1 LQEHEIDAI
10 RLIVGSGVAA
20 SPWPFFE
27 VGERVRIISGPLQRL
42 EGTLIDVQEGRSLV
56 VSVSLLQR
64 SIAVKVE
71 PSWVISENPR
81 IRIRPQSTG
90 IEMRRTA

>member
-1 LQEHEIDAI
+1 LQEHEIEAI
-10 RLIVGSGVAA
+10 RLIVGSGVQAN
-20 SPWPFFE
+20 PWPFFE
-27 VGERVRIISGPLQRL
+27 VGERVRIISGPLQQL
-42 EGTLIDVQEGRSLV
+42 EGILIDVQEGRSLV